1 MGSNGWQEV
10 DFSQPVTI
18 DANTTYIASYFAPNG
33 HYSANSAYFYTTPPM
48 GTNPTITTV
57 NGPPLH
63 APRNT
68 NGSVNGVYSYAG
80 TPPSRPARSTPRT
93 TGRTRSFPPKAP
105 FR

>member
-1 MGSNGWQEV
+1 MGSNRWQEV

-57 NGPPLH
+57 NSPPLQ

-68 NGSVNGVYSYAG
+68 NGTVNGVYSYAG
-80 TPPSRPARSTPRT
+80 TPTFPTSTFTAANYWVDPVF
-93 TGRTRSFPPKAP
+93 SP
-105 FR
+105 

>member
-48 GTNPTITTV
+48 GTNPVAGNYAFKFTV
-57 NGPPLH
+57 TD
-63 APRNT
+63 RNA
-68 NGSVNGVYSYAG
+68 SSIDYRLAFDYIELV
-80 TPPSRPARSTPRT
+80 PQ
-93 TGRTRSFPPKAP
+93 
-105 FR
+105 